1 MPKSALQELEAKL
14 VVLEMGAGLL
24 QKSMAEARRA
34 GYRKNRNLGVA
45 RDTTPILGKGA
56 VKDTYNLLGEGI
68 EQRACRLAEV
78 EGESGAAWAEQ
89 QGFRG
94 YLGSSLKGEAAIEWN
109 DQAQREQWLT
119 AIVQDARRLLGLAEQ
134 AKGHLSRKLCFQSSC
149 GGLEACLKHG
159 IELMQHGADRTS
171 RASPSAFL
179 EVRDS

>member
-34 GYRKNRNLGVA
+34 DYRKNRNLGVA

-78 EGESGAAWAEQ
+78 EGESGAAWADHRAT
-89 QGFRG
+89 GR
-94 YLGSSLKGEAAIEWN
+94 N
-109 DQAQREQWLT
+109 
-119 AIVQDARRLLGLAEQ
+119 
-134 AKGHLSRKLCFQSSC
+134 
-149 GGLEACLKHG
+149 GG
-159 IELMQHGADRTS
+159 
-171 RASPSAFL
+171 P
-179 EVRDS
+179 